1 MYSRRILF
9 GWAIFTVVC
18 LVLFVLVPVSS
29 GALAATGGP
38 QTALRAWQW
47 AVATLASIALAASL
61 ILCLL
66 PCAAVALSHALP
78 ERDFNH
84 SNCIVV
90 GRVLRC

>member
-18 LVLFVLVPVSS
+18 MVLFVLVPASS
-29 GALAATGGP
+29 GVLAATGGP

-47 AVATLASIALAASL
+47 AVATLASIALAATL
-61 ILCLL
+61 VLCLP
-66 PCAAVALSHALP
+66 PCVAVALSHALP

-84 SNCIVV
+84 CIGADG